1 MRQICLDTETT
12 GLNAQGG
19 DRLVEIGCVELDGR
33 RFTLDQKFLYHVLI
47 NPEREVPEEVVKVHG
62 LTTERLASEPKFAE
76 IAPAFLD
83 FVRGAELIIHNAEFD
98 VGFLD
103 MELKRAGL
111 APLGSVC
118 KITDTLAIAKK
129 QFPGQRNTLD
139 ALCSRFDIDRSA
151 RTLHGALL
159 DAQLLAEVY
168 ISLTRGQ
175 DSLGI
180 EVAGGSDEKALEP
193 LPDMALLKVIR
204 ATPEELAAHEA
215 QLDKIDKACKGVSL
229 WRFDPAAVVEEPAS
243 EPPKA

>member
-12 GLNAQGG
+12 GLEARGW

-47 NPEREVPEEVVKVHG
+47 NPEREVPEEAVKVHG
-62 LTTERLASEPKFAE
+62 LTTERLASEPRFAE
-76 IAPAFLD
+76 IAAGFLD

-103 MELKRAGL
+103 MELAKAGL
-111 APLGSVC
+111 APIESVC
-118 KITDTLAIAKK
+118 KITDSLALAKK

-139 ALCSRFDIDRSA
+139 ALCARFDIDSSA

-175 DSLGI
+175 DSLKIDMGGMTG
-180 EVAGGSDEKALEP
+180 EVELQP
-193 LPDMALLKVIR
+193 LPDMTLLQVVYATEEER
-204 ATPEELAAHEA
+204 AGHEA

-229 WRFDPAAVVEEPAS
+229 WRLDPNAVQEEAAVVNE
-243 EPPKA
+243 K